1 MQQLLQRKLQSRLS
15 ITESR
20 IVFVNQ
26 MWLSKY
32 FLIAIGI
39 RNQVTPCKF
48 RNGQS

>member
-1 MQQLLQRKLQSRLS
+1 MQQLLQCELQSRLRS
-15 ITESR
+15 LNKGS
-20 IVFVNQ
+20 FVNQ